1 MGKVLRTRL
10 AAHFS
15 VAALLAMMAGVP
27 AHAQVGPPVNLVP
40 FDGAA
45 EPAADGAVAPSPALA
60 APEPLVAAPAPT
72 PPPTPPLAPPL
83 SPAPAAALD
92 GGAAVVIL
100 GELDE
105 VDPSVVGLLD
115 ESQGGFGAAMWAG
128 SNRVRIERLLPR
140 LPMGTLSPAMQNL
153 ARRLLLS
160 TAAVPEGEAE
170 ARSLLGLRVERL
182 MAGGR
187 VSDVNEL
194 LRLAAASLEDPAFA
208 RAEVDGLLL
217 AGNNSAACD
226 KVSNLVRSGGSNYWI
241 KTLAFCRA
249 LDKDNASVNL
259 ALALLRDQGDVGD
272 EAFFTLIA
280 ALGEGVEV
288 TIASLIDPAPLH
300 IAMLRAARMTVP
312 PDAVLGAQPAIL
324 TAIAAVPN
332 ATIDTRLEAAER
344 AEGAGA
350 LTAGELA
357 EIYQA
362 VPFTPVELR
371 NAVQRA
377 EGQSGPMVNALLFQI
392 AKIST
397 ATIARAAALQAAWRA
412 GRDQGGFG
420 TAARVNLDA
429 ARALAAS
436 PEVVWVSGEA
446 ARALLAAEDPAS
458 AWNWLDLA
466 MAEGALGDAAAAAM
480 ADRMWPLLQ
489 MADPEGAFMRDQDRA
504 ENWWRELLDAAEP
517 EEFDRV
523 ALLFTLY
530 GALGSPVPPQAW
542 DPLFASPLTVTGY
555 MPSPAVER
563 ALDEASRAGRIGE
576 TVLLALLALGEV
588 GAEGADPAAL
598 FDVIVALRRVGLTV
612 EARAI
617 ALEAALGRGL

>member
-1 MGKVLRTRL
+1 MQILLYTRL
-10 AAHFS
+10 VASIS
-15 VAALLAMMAGVP
+15 VAALLAVMAGFP
-27 AHAQVGPPVNLVP
+27 AYAQVGPPVNLVP

-45 EPAADGAVAPSPALA
+45 EPAADGAGAPSPALA
-60 APEPLVAAPAPT
+60 VPEPLVAAPAPA
-72 PPPTPPLAPPL
+72 PTPPLAPAL
-83 SPAPAAALD
+83 TPAPTPAVAP
-92 GGAAVVIL
+92 GGRAAVVIL

-115 ESQGGFGAAMWAG
+115 EFQGGFGTAMWAG

-140 LPMGTLSPAMQNL
+140 LPMGTLSPAMQDL

-160 TAAVPEGEAE
+160 TAAVPEGESE
-170 ARSLLGLRVERL
+170 APSLLGLRVERL

-187 VSDVNEL
+187 IADVNEL
-194 LRLAAASLEDPAFA
+194 LRLAAASLDDPAFA

-217 AGNNSAACD
+217 AGNNAAACD
-226 KVSNLVRSGGSNYWI
+226 RVSNLVRGGTSTYWI
-241 KTLAFCRA
+241 KSLAFCRA
-249 LDKDNASVNL
+249 LDKDSASVNL

-280 ALGEGVEV
+280 ALGEGAEV

-312 PDAVLGAQPAIL
+312 PDAVLGAEPAIL
-324 TAIAAVPN
+324 AAIAAVPN

-377 EGQSGPMVNALLFQI
+377 QGQSGPMINALLFQV
-392 AKIST
+392 AKFST
-397 ATIARAAALQAAWRA
+397 ATIAQAAALQEAWRA
-412 GRDQGGFG
+412 GRDQGEFG

-429 ARALAAS
+429 ARGLKAA
-436 PEVVWVSGEA
+436 PEVVWVSGAA

-458 AWNWLDLA
+458 AWKWLDLA
-466 MAEGALGDAAAAAM
+466 MGEGASGNADAAAM

-504 ENWWRELLDAAEP
+504 ENWWRPLLAAAGP

-530 GALGSPVPPQAW
+530 GALGSPVPGEAW

-555 MPSPAVER
+555 LPSPAVER
-563 ALDEASRAGRIGE
+563 GLDEASRAGRIGE
-576 TVLLALLALGEV
+576 TVLLALLSLGEV
-588 GAEGADPAAL
+588 GAEGAAPAAL